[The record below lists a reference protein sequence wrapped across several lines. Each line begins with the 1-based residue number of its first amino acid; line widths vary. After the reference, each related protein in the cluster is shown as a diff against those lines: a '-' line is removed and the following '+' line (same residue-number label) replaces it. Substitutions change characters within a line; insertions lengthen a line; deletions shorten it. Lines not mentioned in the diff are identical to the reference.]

1 MPKSVG
7 GSQPAAEIKLVTV
20 PGDPERPFAFSPAE
34 VTVPVGATVRWTND
48 ESMFHTVT
56 STSSLQVRRP
66 NGLFDKSLFRK
77 GDTFQYTF
85 KEAGT
90 FFYYC
95 QPHSTFMAGTVR
107 VVG

>member
-1 MPKSVG
+1 
-7 GSQPAAEIKLVTV
+7 
-20 PGDPERPFAFSPAE
+20 
-34 VTVPVGATVRWTND
+34 
-48 ESMFHTVT
+48 MFHTVT

-90 FFYYC
+90 F
-95 QPHSTFMAGTVR
+95 STTVSR
-107 VVG
+107 TRRSWPER